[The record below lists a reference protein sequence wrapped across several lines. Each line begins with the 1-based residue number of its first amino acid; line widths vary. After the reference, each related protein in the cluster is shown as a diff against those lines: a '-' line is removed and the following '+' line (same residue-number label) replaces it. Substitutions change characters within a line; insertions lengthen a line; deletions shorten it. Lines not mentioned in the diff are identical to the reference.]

1 MNTKNEPNLEAG
13 AAVVQEA
20 DAGIVSVNSRGAT
33 SNELGKKIF
42 FIAVIAA
49 LVIIGGLWTVNHWR
63 ASNRSEAERLNA
75 ANKNETKPAQVGFKR
90 TFEEPARPAETPK
103 SAASAVA
110 APCKDVMV
118 LDAKGLPVLGANG
131 QAISVGCDGKVVVP
145 AIAGAGPG
153 AGAPGGAQQPPPKP
167 PSRYAGD
174 VLILAA
180 NGPTS
185 GMGTAGAAPQG
196 SGATAP
202 ANRATPADVLPI
214 LKTLL
219 EQQQRVGAPAA
230 QAGQG
235 GGVERMQTPGG
246 PPGGVFQAQG
256 ATPAAGAFPVA
267 QAAPAARP
275 PNTDGGAGGIANSQG
290 AVGSLLTPTPT
301 PKVTAAMLGDRNMVL
316 AKGTHI
322 DCALTVKVVNEV
334 SGFASCVIPQNIFS
348 DNGKVLLMERAS
360 EVQGEYTA
368 MVRQGQ
374 RRLFVLWD
382 RVKTPNGIVIAVGS
396 PAGDS
401 LGTMGIDGYVD
412 NRWWDRLGAAFML
425 SMVKDLI
432 GYQIAKDSG
441 GANSNAGGLIYQNSV
456 KTGESMAERILSQT
470 INIQP
475 TIYKNQGD
483 LASIYVARDLD
494 FSTVYALRAN

>member
-1 MNTKNEPNLEAG
+1 MNTKNEPSLEAG
-13 AAVVQEA
+13 AAVMQEA
-20 DAGIVSVNSRGAT
+20 DVGIVSVNSRGAT

-103 SAASAVA
+103 PAASAVA

-131 QAISVGCDGKVVVP
+131 QAISVGCDGKVVP

-153 AGAPGGAQQPPPKP
+153 AAAPSGAQQPPPKP

-185 GMGTAGAAPQG
+185 GMGAAPQG

-219 EQQQRVGAPAA
+219 EQQQRGSAPSV
-230 QAGQG
+230 QPTQ
-235 GGVERMQTPGG
+235 
-246 PPGGVFQAQG
+246 
-256 ATPAAGAFPVA
+256 
-267 QAAPAARP
+267 
-275 PNTDGGAGGIANSQG
+275 DGGYAG
-290 AVGSLLTPTPT
+290 
-301 PKVTAAMLGDRNMVL
+301 
-316 AKGTHI
+316 
-322 DCALTVKVVNEV
+322 
-334 SGFASCVIPQNIFS
+334 
-348 DNGKVLLMERAS
+348 RAS
-360 EVQGEYTA
+360 GA
-368 MVRQGQ
+368 RQRYGAYANNWRASW
-374 RRLFVLWD
+374 RRISSPRRD
-382 RVKTPNGIVIAVGS
+382 ACGRRVS
-396 PAGDS
+396 C
-401 LGTMGIDGYVD
+401 
-412 NRWWDRLGAAFML
+412 GASRA
-425 SMVKDLI
+425 
-432 GYQIAKDSG
+432 SG
-441 GANSNAGGLIYQNSV
+441 
-456 KTGESMAERILSQT
+456 
-470 INIQP
+470 
-475 TIYKNQGD
+475 
-483 LASIYVARDLD
+483 
-494 FSTVYALRAN
+494 

>member
-1 MNTKNEPNLEAG
+1 MNTKNEPSLEAG
-13 AAVVQEA
+13 ASVMQEA

-90 TFEEPARPAETPK
+90 TFEEPARLAETPMP
-103 SAASAVA
+103 AASAAA

-153 AGAPGGAQQPPPKP
+153 AAAPSGAQQPPPKP

-185 GMGTAGAAPQG
+185 GMGAAGAAPQG

-202 ANRATPADVLPI
+202 ANRATSADVLPI

-275 PNTDGGAGGIANSQG
+275 PNTDGGAGAIANSQG

-334 SGFASCVIPQNIFS
+334 SGFASCVIPQNIYS

-441 GANSNAGGLIYQNSV
+441 GANSNAGGMVYQNSV